1 MSDVVLPREIAYS
14 PSLPA
19 LPECTNTE
27 IVAAPVN
34 GASFGPGQ
42 LIQFDLI
49 SKGMLDPSSVYL
61 RYKYTLT
68 NGVGE
73 RSGIRGTPVYS
84 FFQKCETIIGSSVVE
99 SQNDY
104 NQICNMYTNLQMD
117 IGMKYGNATAYGWLN
132 SEAAGGVVDGRYC
145 VNNETVSL
153 AAPLP
158 CLLTMAEK
166 LVPLGMMPSVRIQ
179 LTTESIAN
187 MFIASITNDGVTYK
201 LPTAYSLTNVELC
214 YNIIDF
220 NYGVY
225 DIVQNMGDKFYIKST
240 SWQSM
245 SQYVPS
251 GSTGT
256 NDLVYN
262 CRLASIKSLFVH
274 FCGGTSSR
282 AVSGKMESVD
292 ITNGGGE
299 LVFTIAGIQ
308 YPSRPVSTLNC
319 KSAVIMELKKAVGA
333 LHKEGYN
340 FSINADEFS
349 YKDSD
354 LGTLA
359 APTPTTLAKCGKFWF
374 GVNTE
379 KLSSSNVLLSGV
391 STQSSPITLR
401 LGLSSTALVDGY
413 NVTLNAMYDC
423 LLEIDPHNK
432 QCTVKQ

>member
-1 MSDVVLPREIAYS
+1 MSDVVLPREIAYA

-42 LIQFDLI
+42 LIQFDLV
-49 SKGMLDPSSVYL
+49 SKGMFDPSSLYI

-68 NGVGE
+68 NGAGE
-73 RSGIRGTPVYS
+73 RSAIRGTPVYS
-84 FFQKCETIIGSSVVE
+84 FFQKFETIIGSSVVE

-117 IGMKYGNATAYGWLN
+117 IAMKYGNASAYGWLN
-132 SEAAGGVVDGRYC
+132 SESGLAVDGRYC
-145 VNNETVSL
+145 TTSEVNSL

-158 CLLTMAEK
+158 CLLSMAEK

-179 LTTESIAN
+179 LTTESISN
-187 MFIASITNDGVTYK
+187 IFLPSITNDGTTYK

-220 NYGVY
+220 NYQVY

-240 SWQSM
+240 SFQSM
-245 SQYVPS
+245 SQYISS
-251 GSTGT
+251 GTTGT
-256 NDLVYN
+256 NDLIYN

-274 FCGGTSSR
+274 FCGGASNR
-282 AVSGKMESVD
+282 AVNGKFESID
-292 ITNGGGE
+292 ITNAGGE

-308 YPSRPVSTLNC
+308 YPSRSVSTLNN
-319 KSAVIMELKKAVGA
+319 KSATMMELKKAVGA

-340 FSINADEFS
+340 FSINADEFGW
-349 YKDSD
+349 KDSD
-354 LGTLA
+354 LGTVA
-359 APTPTTLAKCGKFWF
+359 TPAPTTLAKPGKFWF

-401 LGLSSTALVDGY
+401 VSLSSTALVDGY
-413 NVTLNAMYDC
+413 NITLNAMYDC

>member
-1 MSDVVLPREIAYS
+1 MDIVLPREIAYA

-34 GASFGPGQ
+34 GGSFGPGQ

-49 SKGMLDPSSVYL
+49 SKGMLDPSSLYI

-68 NGVGE
+68 NGAGE
-73 RSGIRGTPVYS
+73 RSAIRGTPVYS

-117 IGMKYGNATAYGWLN
+117 IAMKYGNATAYGWLN
-132 SEAAGGVVDGRYC
+132 SEASIAVDGRYC
-145 VNNETVSL
+145 ATSEVNTL
-153 AAPLP
+153 AAPIP
-158 CLLTMAEK
+158 CILSMAEK
-166 LVPLGMMPSVRIQ
+166 LVCLQYMPAVRLQ

-187 MFIASITNDGVTYK
+187 VFVAAITNDGTTYK
-201 LPTAYSLTNVELC
+201 LPTAYTLTNVELC

-220 NYGVY
+220 NHSVY

-240 SWQSM
+240 SFQSM

-256 NDLVYN
+256 NDLIYN

-274 FCGGTSSR
+274 FCGGTNSR
-282 AVSGKMESVD
+282 AVNGKFESVD
-292 ITNGGGE
+292 ITNAGGE

-308 YPSRPVSTLNC
+308 YPSRPVSTLNN
-319 KSAVIMELKKAVGA
+319 KSAVMMELKKAVGA

-340 FSINADEFS
+340 FSINADEFNW
-349 YKDSD
+349 KDSD
-354 LGTLA
+354 LGTIA
-359 APTPTTLAKCGKFWF
+359 IPVPTTLAKPGKFWF

>member
-1 MSDVVLPREIAYS
+1 MDVVLPREIAYS
-14 PSLPA
+14 PSLPS

-49 SKGMLDPSSVYL
+49 SKGMLDPSSVYI

-73 RSGIRGTPVYS
+73 RSAIRGTPVYS
-84 FFQKCETIIGSSVVE
+84 FFQKCELIVGSSVVE

-117 IGMKYGNATAYGWLN
+117 IAMKYGNASAYGWLN
-132 SEAAGGVVDGRYC
+132 SESGLAVDGRYC
-145 VNNETVSL
+145 TTSEVNTL

-158 CLLTMAEK
+158 CLLSMAEK
-166 LVPLGMMPSVRIQ
+166 LVPLGMMPAVRLQ

-187 MFIASITNDGVTYK
+187 IFLPNITNDGTTYK

-220 NYGVY
+220 NYQVY

-240 SWQSM
+240 SFQSM

-251 GSTGT
+251 GTTGT
-256 NDLVYN
+256 NDLIYN

-274 FCGGTSSR
+274 FCGGTNSR
-282 AVSGKMESVD
+282 AVNGKFESVD
-292 ITNGGGE
+292 ITNAGGE

-308 YPSRPVSTLNC
+308 YPSRPVSTLNN
-319 KSAVIMELKKAVGA
+319 KSAIMVELKKAVGA
-333 LHKEGYN
+333 LHKDTYN

-354 LGTLA
+354 LGT
-359 APTPTTLAKCGKFWF
+359 PTTLAKPGKFWF

-423 LLEIDPHNK
+423 LLEIDPHTKN
-432 QCTVKQ
+432 CSVKQ

>member
-1 MSDVVLPREIAYS
+1 MDVVLPREIAYT

-49 SKGMLDPSSVYL
+49 SKGMLDPSSVYI

-68 NGVGE
+68 NGAAE
-73 RSGIRGTPVYS
+73 RSGIRGTPVFS
-84 FFQKCETIIGSSVVE
+84 FFQKLETIIGSSVVE
-99 SQNDY
+99 SQNDF
-104 NQICNMYTNLQMD
+104 NQWANLFTNLQLD
-117 IGMKYGNATAYGWLN
+117 VAQKYGSAISYGYLN
-132 SEAAGGVVDGRYC
+132 TEAASGVVDGRYC
-145 VNNETVSL
+145 LTSETVSL

-158 CLLTMAEK
+158 CLLTMCEK
-166 LVPLGMMPSVRIQ
+166 LVPLGMMPNVRLQ

-187 MFIASITNDGVTYK
+187 MFIGAITNDGVTYK
-201 LPTAYSLTNVELC
+201 LPTNYALTNVELC

-220 NYGVY
+220 HNGVY

-240 SWQSM
+240 SVQSM

-251 GSTGT
+251 GSSGT
-256 NDLVYN
+256 NDLIYN

-274 FCGGTSSR
+274 FSGGTGSR
-282 AVSGKMESVD
+282 AVNGKFESVD

-299 LVFTIAGIQ
+299 LVFTIAGQ
-308 YPSRPVSTLNC
+308 QFPSRPVSTLNS
-319 KSAVIMELKKAVGA
+319 KSAVIMELRKAVGA
-333 LHKEGYN
+333 LHKDTFN
-340 FSINADEFS
+340 FSINGDEFS

-354 LGTLA
+354 LGTIA
-359 APTPTTLAKCGKFWF
+359 APTPTTLGKCGKFWF

-423 LLEIDPHNK
+423 LLEIDAHNK
-432 QCTVKQ
+432 QCSVKQ